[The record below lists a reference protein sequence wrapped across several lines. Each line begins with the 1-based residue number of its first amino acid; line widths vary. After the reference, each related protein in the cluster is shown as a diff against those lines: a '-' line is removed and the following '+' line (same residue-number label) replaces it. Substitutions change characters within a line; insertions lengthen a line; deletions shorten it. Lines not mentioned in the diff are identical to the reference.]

1 MTPII
6 KISIVLAAATWLA
19 ACGSENKSE
28 VIIEQPIAVV
38 AQQVEGQKLSNDL
51 HYSGQVKSHNQSVL
65 STKVMGQVSNVLVKA
80 GDHVSKGDLLIT
92 IKSKGVNA
100 QLAAAKAMLN
110 EAKAAQVN
118 AAKNYNRIEALK
130 SKGSATQQEL
140 DQATSV
146 KDMANARVESAR
158 HQVASVEELLSYT
171 SLRSHI
177 DGFVSAKYVNPG
189 DMANPGSPLLAL
201 ESTQSLKIDIS
212 VPEFEVGL
220 FNEGDAVI
228 IQLNAFASQSFNGVV
243 DKVIPS
249 SAFSGAQFQV
259 AVLLENAPKGVK
271 PGMFGRVSRK
281 GVSSEKVIVPKSALI
296 QKGQL
301 TGVFVISDQAEAMLR
316 WLRLGREM
324 AQGYEVLSGLDS
336 GERIVVSTDDR
347 LRDGIKVSFTKS
359 N

>member
-1 MTPII
+1 MRPII
-6 KISIVLAAATWLA
+6 KISIVLAVVTGLA
-19 ACGSENKSE
+19 ACGSENKTES
-28 VIIEQPIAVV
+28 IIEQPIAVE
-38 AQQVEGQKLSNDL
+38 ALEIGRQNIPSDL

-65 STKVMGQVSNVLVKA
+65 STKIMGQVSNVLVKA

-100 QLAAAKAMLN
+100 QLAAAKAMLS
-110 EAKAAQVN
+110 EAKAAQLN
-118 AAKNYNRIEALK
+118 ATKSYNRIKVLK
-130 SKGSATQQEL
+130 AKGSATQQEL
-140 DQATSV
+140 DQATSA

-158 HQVASVEELLSYT
+158 HQVASIEELISYS

-201 ESTQSLKIDIS
+201 ESTQMLKIEIN

-220 FNEGDAVI
+220 FNEGDALV
-228 IQLNAFASQSFNGVV
+228 IQLNAFADQSFKGVV

-249 SAFSGAQFQV
+249 SAFSGTQFQV
-259 AVLLENAPKGVK
+259 SVLLENAPKGVK

-281 GVSSEKVIVPKSALI
+281 GAKSEKVIVPESSLI

-301 TGVFVISDQAEAMLR
+301 TGVFVISDQEEAMLR
-316 WLRLGREM
+316 WLRIGRKM
-324 AQGYEVLSGLDS
+324 AQGYEVLSGLDQ
-336 GERIVVSTDDR
+336 GERIVISSVDR
-347 LRDGIKVSFTKS
+347 LRDGMKVSFTKS